1 MIRIPPTSAR
11 VIRNWTV
18 RRAMLSNLSYSNFTQ
33 KFNINISARY
43 SFTNNSIENVTRLMP
58 DTEIEGLKNPT
69 GKDVLY
75 STYANIGKTRYAS
88 VNGYVNWNATPR
100 TRIYMNMSGKLL
112 LSGGQ

>member
-1 MIRIPPTSAR
+1 M
-11 VIRNWTV
+11 
-18 RRAMLSNLSYSNFTQ
+18 
-33 KFNINISARY
+33 
-43 SFTNNSIENVTRLMP
+43 TRLMP

-100 TRIYMNMSGKLL
+100 TRIYMNMSGNYSYLEGSEGMRNDGWSL
-112 LSGGQ
+112 FAYGGAQQTLPMTGASV

>member
-1 MIRIPPTSAR
+1 
-11 VIRNWTV
+11 
-18 RRAMLSNLSYSNFTQ
+18 
-33 KFNINISARY
+33 
-43 SFTNNSIENVTRLMP
+43 MP

-88 VNGYVNWNATPR
+88 VNGYVNWNAHSTYTYLHEHER
-100 TRIYMNMSGKLL
+100 QLL